1 MTQSDNPKISLSEVV
16 PVKTLAEE
24 IGVGSGEV
32 IKKLMQ
38 NGVLATIN
46 ESIDFDT
53 ASIIAHEFGFEA
65 EPKEQEQISIQS
77 STGTENKN
85 VKLVPRPPVV
95 TIMGHVDHGKTKL
108 LDSIRNT
115 NIIDTESGGITQHIG
130 AYQTSVEVTESGKK
144 IKRTITFLD
153 TPGHA
158 AFSAMRAHGANITD
172 IVILVVAA
180 NEGVKPQT
188 IEAISHAKAAKVP
201 IVVAINKIDLPDADP
216 DRVKR
221 ELSEHM
227 LVPEEWG
234 GKTPMIPLS
243 AKTGENVE
251 TLLETIVLTAD
262 VEGLKAQVDK
272 LAKGMII
279 ESKIQPGKG
288 PIATA
293 IITEGT
299 LNTSDIIVFEDD
311 YAKIRFLED
320 WRGRRIKQGGPS
332 DPILI
337 AGFKKIP
344 RSGIIF
350 TAVKDEKTARSIA
363 EKIQKKESVKSIARS
378 VGLGEISQQAKE
390 GKIKE
395 LNIVLRA
402 DTKGSLDAIKGSLD
416 EIIAHDIKVNIISD
430 GLGSV
435 NESDVNLATASHAV
449 ILAFGVAVAPVIL
462 KLSEQNG
469 IKISRYD
476 IIYQLIDDVTSALE
490 GMLEPEIIET
500 KIGTLEI
507 LKIFL
512 KVKGKGIVGGKV
524 TSGKVTP
531 GTKIEVYRDKEK
543 IGELKTEAIQIGGEK
558 VNLVE
563 SPSECGVSYIGELK
577 LKPKDK
583 FDFILVEEHLRSV
596 KKKSD

>member
-1 MTQSDNPKISLSEVV
+1 MTNNIKITLPEVV
-16 PVKTLAEE
+16 PVKQLAEE
-24 IGVGSGEV
+24 LSVSPSEI
-32 IKKLMQ
+32 IKKLMLS
-38 NGVLATIN
+38 GVLATIN
-46 ESIDFDT
+46 ESVDFDT
-53 ASIIAHEFGFEA
+53 AAIIANEFGFEA
-65 EPKEQEQISIQS
+65 VAEEETAKEEESVADENLPKAKSVS
-77 STGTENKN
+77 
-85 VKLVPRPPVV
+85 RPPVV

-115 NIIDTESGGITQHIG
+115 KIIDTESGGITQHIG
-130 AYQTSVEVTESGKK
+130 AYQTSITVTEGKK
-144 IKRTITFLD
+144 KVERLITFLD
-153 TPGHA
+153 TPGHE

-172 IVILVVAA
+172 IIILVVAA
-180 NEGVKPQT
+180 DEGVKPQT
-188 IEAISHAKAAKVP
+188 LEAISHAKAAKVP
-201 IVVAINKIDLPDADP
+201 IIVAINKIDKPEADP

-243 AKTGENVE
+243 AKTGENIDV
-251 TLLETIVLTAD
+251 LLETIVLTAD
-262 VEGLKAQVDK
+262 VEDLKAPQDCP
-272 LAKGMII
+272 AKGMII

-293 IITEGT
+293 IIIEGT
-299 LNTSDIIVFEDD
+299 LHTSDLIVFEGD

-320 WRGRRIKQGGPS
+320 WMGKRIKLGKPS
-332 DPILI
+332 DPILV

-350 TAVKDEKTARSIA
+350 RAVKDEKTARGIA
-363 EKIQKKESVKSIARS
+363 ERIQKKDSIKTIAKSI
-378 VGLGEISQQAKE
+378 GLQEISDQAKE

-402 DTKGSLDAIKGSLD
+402 DTKGSLEAIKGSLD
-416 EIIAHDIKVNIISD
+416 EIVAYDIKINILSD
-430 GLGSV
+430 GIGSIT
-435 NESDVNLATASHAV
+435 ESDINLATASEAV
-449 ILAFGVAVAPVIL
+449 ILAFRVAIPPTVL
-462 KLSEQNG
+462 KLAERNG

-476 IIYQLIDDVTSALE
+476 IIYQLIDDVTAALE

-500 KIGTLEI
+500 KIGSMEI

-524 TSGKVTP
+524 TSGKITP
-531 GTKIEVYRDKEK
+531 GTRIHVMRDGEQVT
-543 IGELKTEAIQIGGEK
+543 ELKTESVQIGGEK

-563 SPSECGVSYIGELK
+563 APAECGISYTGEFK
-577 LKPKDK
+577 LKPKDI
-583 FDFILVEEHLRSV
+583 FDFILVEEHLRSI
-596 KKKSD
+596 KKKSDK